1 MENNWEDGM
10 KKKKGRRSAV
20 MVMLVVMLFLCGCGT
35 RQKLPARKT
44 DGKIKIG
51 VSVYDQYDAFVAE
64 LMQDLNDQV
73 LGAKAEEKQDIVLE
87 VYNAS
92 QSQTK
97 QNEQVRDMIAANFD
111 VICVNLVDRTAPTE
125 VINAAR
131 DADVPIIFFNRE
143 LVEDDLQRWDKL
155 FYVGADAFVS
165 GKMQG
170 ELAVDAIQSGT
181 VDRNGD
187 GAIQYVVLEGE
198 AGHQDAIAR
207 SESSVNRMLELGV
220 KLDRLTYAIANWNRA
235 QAKTQMDKI
244 IRQYGEDI
252 ELVLANNDEMALGAI
267 DAFEASDLPKAQR
280 PLIFGIDGTEA
291 GLSAVCDGKL
301 EATIYNDAEGQ
312 AAAIFQLAH
321 HLALEEPLRDL
332 PLVGDKYIRLPYEKV
347 TRDNVL
353 EFK

>member
-1 MENNWEDGM
+1 
-10 KKKKGRRSAV
+10 
-20 MVMLVVMLFLCGCGT
+20 MVMLVVMLVLCGCGT

-87 VYNAS
+87 VYNAA

-97 QNEQVRDMIAANFD
+97 QNEQVRDMIAADFD

-131 DADVPIIFFNRE
+131 DADEPFIVFKAQLLEDE
-143 LVEDDLQRWDKL
+143 LNPSKQLIEK
-155 FYVGADAFVS
+155 GA
-165 GKMQG
+165 
-170 ELAVDAIQSGT
+170 
-181 VDRNGD
+181 
-187 GAIQYVVLEGE
+187 E
-198 AGHQDAIAR
+198 AC
-207 SESSVNRMLELGV
+207 GV
-220 KLDRLTYAIANWNRA
+220 KLDRLTYAIANRNRA

-244 IRQYGEDI
+244 IRQYGADI

-312 AAAIFQLAH
+312 AAAIFHLAH

>member
-1 MENNWEDGM
+1 
-10 KKKKGRRSAV
+10 

-51 VSVYDQYDAFVAE
+51 VSVYDQYDAFVSS
-64 LMQDLNDQV
+64 LM
-73 LGAKAEEKQDIVLE
+73 
-87 VYNAS
+87 
-92 QSQTK
+92 
-97 QNEQVRDMIAANFD
+97 QVRDMIAADFD

-131 DADVPIIFFNRE
+131 NADVPIIFFNRE
-143 LVEDDLQRWDKL
+143 LVEDDLQRWEKL

-170 ELAVDAIQSGT
+170 ELAADAIRSGT

-244 IRQYGEDI
+244 IRQYGADI

-267 DAFEASDLPKAQR
+267 DAFEASDLSKAQW

-291 GLSAVCDGKL
+291 GLSAVSDGKL
-301 EATIYNDAEGQ
+301 AATIYNDAEGQ

-321 HLALEEPLRDL
+321 NLTLDEPLSDL
-332 PLVGDKYIRLPYEKV
+332 HLVGDKYIRLPYEKV
-347 TRDNVL
+347 TRENVL

>member
-1 MENNWEDGM
+1 M
-10 KKKKGRRSAV
+10 KKMKRWMREILVGLAV
-20 MVMLVVMLFLCGCGT
+20 LGALCGCGT

-51 VSVYDQYDAFVAE
+51 VSVYDQYDAFVSA

-73 LGAKAEEKQDIVLE
+73 LSAKTQEKQDIVLE

-97 QNEQVRDMIAANFD
+97 QNEQVRDMIAADFD
-111 VICVNLVDRTAPTE
+111 VICVNLVDRTAPAE

-131 DADVPIIFFNRE
+131 NADVPIIFFNRE
-143 LVEDDLQRWDKL
+143 LVEDDLQRWDQL
-155 FYVGADAFVS
+155 FYVGANAFES
-165 GKMQG
+165 GTMQG
-170 ELAVDAIQSGT
+170 ELAAEAIQSGM

-187 GAIQYVVLEGE
+187 GAIQYIVLEGE

-235 QAKTQMDKI
+235 QAKTQMDKFI
-244 IRQYGEDI
+244 KQYGEDI

-267 DAFEASDLPKAQR
+267 DAFEASGVPQAQW

-291 GLSAVCDGKL
+291 GLSAVRDGKL
-301 EATIYNDAEGQ
+301 TATIYNDAEGQ

-332 PLVGDKYIRLPYEKV
+332 PLTGDKYIRLPYEKV
-347 TRDNVL
+347 TRENVL